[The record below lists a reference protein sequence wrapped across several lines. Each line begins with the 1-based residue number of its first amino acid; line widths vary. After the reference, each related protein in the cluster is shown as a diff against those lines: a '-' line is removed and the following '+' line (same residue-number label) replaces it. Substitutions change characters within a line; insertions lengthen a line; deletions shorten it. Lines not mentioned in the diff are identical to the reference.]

1 MMKRKTGIFGGTFN
15 PPHLGHVRL
24 AKAAADMLGLDRVLV
39 IPDCVPPHKAE
50 ASLADGAS
58 RLEMCRLAFSDP
70 VFEVSSIE
78 LDRGDKSYT
87 VETLRSLK
95 EEFPEDEFYL
105 IVGSDMLDTFRKWYR
120 WEEILELAR
129 LCGAGRVKDYNFDH
143 SPYTAAQRERI
154 QFISIDALEISSTEI
169 RAKLK
174 SNVDCSEFLDS
185 KVSEYIMANN
195 IYDDGFDSVRAV
207 LREMLDARR
216 LYHSECV
223 SESAG
228 MLAAKYGA
236 DIEKAKLAGL
246 VHDITKNLPE
256 EKQLEL
262 MGDITPL
269 ERNNYKVWHQMS
281 APAFLRKEG
290 ICTDEEVLEA
300 VRWHTTGKAGMTLL
314 SKVIYTAD
322 FISAERDYPDVETVR
337 KLAGISLEHA
347 ILYTSRY
354 TINSL
359 VERDIPVHP
368 STLDCYNDT
377 LRHFGL

>member
-1 MMKRKTGIFGGTFN
+1 MKRKTGIFGGTFN

-50 ASLADGAS
+50 ASLADGAD

-95 EEFPEDEFYL
+95 EMFPEDEFYL
-105 IVGSDMLDTFRKWYR
+105 IVGSDMLDTFRRWYR
-120 WEEILELAR
+120 WEEILELAH
-129 LCGAGRVKDYNFDH
+129 LCGAGRVKDYVFDH
-143 SPYTAAQRERI
+143 SSYTDAQRERI
-154 QFISIDALEISSTEI
+154 QFIAIDAVEISSTEI
-169 RAKLK
+169 RAMLK
-174 SNVDCSEFLDS
+174 SNADCSGFIDP
-185 KVSEYIMANN
+185 KVSEYIYANN
-195 IYDDGFDSVRAV
+195 IYDDGFDSVRSI
-207 LREMLDARR
+207 LREMLDAER
-216 LYHSECV
+216 LYHCECV
-223 SESAG
+223 SESAA

-236 DIEKAKLAGL
+236 DIEKARLAGL
-246 VHDITKNLPE
+246 IHDITKNLPA

-269 ERNNYKVWHQMS
+269 ERNNHKVWHQMS
-281 APAFLRKEG
+281 APVFLREEG
-290 ICTDEEVLEA
+290 ICTDEEILEA

-337 KLAGISLEHA
+337 KLADISLEHA
-347 ILYTSRY
+347 ILYASRY

-359 VERDIPVHP
+359 VARDISVHP